1 MHKGERSDVIVW
13 PIDKGARRVRWKEV
27 SRSKEKGARGRESL
41 SPAVCPPEATG
52 FCLARSRGRIYLG
65 LYSVPQPRH
74 VWSISLQANKA
85 PNTHLNYAIK

>member
-27 SRSKEKGARGRESL
+27 SRSKEKGARGRES
-41 SPAVCPPEATG
+41 PEATG